1 MASKLP
7 IRQSLVVQS
16 KSTAIEGVC
25 KQILSELGVH
35 EFTEDNI
42 FAVHLAL
49 EEAFVNAVT
58 HGNKMS
64 PDKKVRIEYLVNA
77 DKIEIFLTDQGEGF
91 DASLV
96 PDPRWGDNLYKTGGR
111 GLFLI
116 RSYMDIVEFNER
128 GNCIRMVKHKGE
140 KLKTEDTKP

>member
-25 KQILSELGVH
+25 KQILAELGAN

-58 HGNKMS
+58 HGNKMD
-64 PDKKVRIEYLVNA
+64 PDKKVRIEYLVNG
-77 DKIEIFLTDQGEGF
+77 DKIEISLTDQGDGF
-91 DASLV
+91 DANLV

-128 GNCIRMVKHKGE
+128 GNRIRMVKHKGE
-140 KLKTEDTKP
+140 RLKTEDAKP

>member
-1 MASKLP
+1 MASKPP
-7 IRQSLVVQS
+7 IRQSLVVQG
-16 KSTAIEGVC
+16 KPTAVERVC
-25 KQILSELGVH
+25 KQILAELDAN

-58 HGNKMS
+58 HGNKMD
-64 PDKKVRIEYLVNA
+64 PDKKVRIEYLING
-77 DKIEIFLTDQGEGF
+77 DKIEISLTDQGDGF
-91 DASLV
+91 DASLI

-116 RSYMDIVEFNER
+116 RSYMDIVEFNEQ
-128 GNCIRMVKHKGE
+128 GNRIRMVKHKGE
-140 KLKTEDTKP
+140 SLKNEDVKA

>member
-1 MASKLP
+1 
-7 IRQSLVVQS
+7 
-16 KSTAIEGVC
+16 
-25 KQILSELGVH
+25 
-35 EFTEDNI
+35 
-42 FAVHLAL
+42 
-49 EEAFVNAVT
+49 
-58 HGNKMS
+58 MS